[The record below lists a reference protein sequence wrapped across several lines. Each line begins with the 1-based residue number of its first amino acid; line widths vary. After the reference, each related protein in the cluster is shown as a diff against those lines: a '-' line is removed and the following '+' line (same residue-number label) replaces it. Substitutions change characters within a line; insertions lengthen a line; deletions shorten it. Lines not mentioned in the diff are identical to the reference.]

1 MAKSYFPQLRDSIWR
16 AICVGITDAIE
27 QGEEDDPASW
37 IWGRLE
43 SCDLLPTRV
52 ILDERMFPK
61 TVKAAI
67 LNIGSGA
74 YQLAS
79 TGSGVERAISDGYAA
94 RGEDGVVRLTRTGR
108 AIEFYLT
115 HKM

>member
-1 MAKSYFPQLRDSIWR
+1 MSKSYFPQLRDSIWR
-16 AICVGITDAIE
+16 AICVGITDVIE
-27 QGEEDDPASW
+27 QGEEDDPAGW

-94 RGEDGVVRLTRTGR
+94 RGDDGVVRLTRTGR